1 MCISRIRTHAAA
13 VELAPHTVFFHKNRE
28 VRPDSKTALKDY
40 SVSDSRLLQSQSAL
54 SFFLILFFKLFFPK
68 ADTWPSTSTYQ
79 LSKCPRV
86 QSLVPDVGSIK
97 ESVALIAVTLSSVE
111 TSINLHLILAVLL
124 LLAVLLILGV
134 LLAAGAYFFVLH
146 KPNAPQAQNGQDGG
160 GRGGGGRGG
169 ARYCC
174 R

>member
-1 MCISRIRTHAAA
+1 MAFDKHIPT
-13 VELAPHTVFFHKNRE
+13 LQ
-28 VRPDSKTALKDY
+28 
-40 SVSDSRLLQSQSAL
+40 VS
-54 SFFLILFFKLFFPK
+54 
-68 ADTWPSTSTYQ
+68 
-79 LSKCPRV
+79 V